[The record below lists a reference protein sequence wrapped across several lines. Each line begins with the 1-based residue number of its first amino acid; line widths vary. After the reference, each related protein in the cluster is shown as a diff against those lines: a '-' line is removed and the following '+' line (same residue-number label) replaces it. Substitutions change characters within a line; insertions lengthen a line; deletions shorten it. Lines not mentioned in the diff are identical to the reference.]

1 MNACIDHLVVAAASL
16 EQGVAWCEA
25 TLGLRPTAGGQ
36 HPLMGTHNR
45 IFDISG
51 PGHARVYFEIIAID
65 PHAPPPGRV
74 RWFDLD
80 DPALQAAVAL
90 EPRLVHFVA
99 RCDDAALAVQRLAA
113 LGIDR
118 GEVLAAERP
127 TPRGLLRWRIT
138 VRPDGQRL
146 MHGALPTLIQWG
158 ATHPADH
165 LPDSGVRL
173 QRLVAAAPPREA
185 PALLMAYEAL
195 GLRHVAVE
203 PGRGAP
209 LQAELSTPLGLVTLS
224 AWAGQT

>member
-1 MNACIDHLVVAAASL
+1 VNACIDHLVVAAARL
-16 EQGVAWCEA
+16 EQGVAWCES

-65 PHAPPPGRV
+65 PQAPSPGRP

-80 DPALQAAVAL
+80 DPALQASVAV

-99 RCDDAALAVQRLAA
+99 RCDDAALAVQRLAS
-113 LGIDR
+113 LGLDR

-127 TPRGLLRWRIT
+127 TPQGLLRWRIT

-146 MHGALPTLIQWG
+146 MRGALPTLIQWG

-165 LPDSGVRL
+165 LPDSGVQL
-173 QRLVAAAPPREA
+173 QRLVAAASPREA
-185 PALLMAYEAL
+185 PVLLTAYEAL
-195 GLRHVAVE
+195 GLRGVAVE
-203 PGRGAP
+203 PGAGAP
-209 LQAELSTPLGLVTLS
+209 LRAELSTPLGPVTLS
-224 AWAGQT
+224 AWARQT

>member
-1 MNACIDHLVVAAASL
+1 MNACIDHLVVAAARL

-25 TLGLRPTAGGQ
+25 TLGLRPTAGGR
-36 HPLMGTHNR
+36 HPRMGTHNR

-65 PHAPPPGRV
+65 PQAPPPGRP

-99 RCDDAALAVQRLAA
+99 RCDDAARAVQRLAG
-113 LGIDR
+113 LGLDR

-127 TPRGLLRWRIT
+127 TPQGLLRWHIT
-138 VRPDGQRL
+138 VRPDGRRL
-146 MHGALPTLIQWG
+146 MRGALPTLIQWG

-165 LPDSGVRL
+165 LPDSGVQL

-185 PALLMAYEAL
+185 PTLLMAYEAL
-195 GLRHVAVE
+195 GLRGVAVE
-203 PGRGAP
+203 PGGGAP
-209 LQAELSTPLGLVTLS
+209 LRAELNTPLGPVTLS
-224 AWAGQT
+224 AWAGNA